1 MSTPI
6 RCMIIEDE
14 PLAQNVLK
22 KYVGEVPSLSLVAAC
37 SNAIEAHDIVQTKN
51 IQLLFL
57 DINLPKLSGVN
68 FLKTLPDPPLVIFT
82 TAYPEFAVEGFEL
95 DAIDYLVKPF
105 SFERFLKAINKVL
118 HKTSRQSGNLPG
130 DKNTDNFILLK
141 ADKKVYKINLE
152 DIVYAEATGDYV
164 KVITREGQ
172 CTANITLKKLL
183 EELPAND
190 FVRVHKSYV
199 ISASK
204 IKFFEGNYIKVGQAD
219 IPIGA
224 AYREDVF
231 ARFREKNS

>member
-1 MSTPI
+1 MNASI

-22 KYVGEVPSLSLVAAC
+22 KYIDEVPSLDLIAVC
-37 SNAIEAHDIVQTKN
+37 GNALEAQDIVQTNN

-57 DINLPKLSGVN
+57 DVNLPKLSGIN
-68 FLKTLPDPPLVIFT
+68 FLRTLPDPPLVIFT

-95 DAIDYLVKPF
+95 DAVDYLVKPI

-118 HKTSRQSGNLPG
+118 NKSSRQPARLTE
-130 DKNTDNFILLK
+130 DKNTNDYILLK
-141 ADKKVYKINLE
+141 ADKKVYRINLE
-152 DIVYAEATGDYV
+152 DILYAEATGDYV

-172 CTANITLKKLL
+172 YITNITLKKLL
-183 EELPAND
+183 EELPDND
-190 FVRVHKSYV
+190 FIRVHKSFI

-204 IKFFEGNYIKVGQAD
+204 IKFFEGNYVKVGQTD

-224 AYREDVF
+224 AYREDIF
-231 ARFREKNS
+231 ARFK

>member
-1 MSTPI
+1 MSSPI
-6 RCMIIEDE
+6 RCMILEDE

-22 KYVGEVPSLSLVAAC
+22 KYIDEVPSLGLIAVC
-37 SNAIEAHDIVQTKN
+37 SNAMEAQDIVQTKS

-82 TAYPEFAVEGFEL
+82 TAYPEFAVDGFEL

-118 HKTSRQSGNLPG
+118 NKTSRQPGNLPG
-130 DKNTDNFILLK
+130 DKNTDDFILLK

-172 CTANITLKKLL
+172 YTANISLKKLL

-190 FVRVHKSYV
+190 FMRVHKSYI

-204 IKFFEGNYIKVGQAD
+204 IKFFEGNYIKVGQTD

-224 AYREDVF
+224 AYREEIF
-231 ARFREKNS
+231 SRFKEKNI

>member
-1 MSTPI
+1 MSSPI

-22 KYVGEVPSLSLVAAC
+22 KYIDEVPSLGLIAVC
-37 SNAIEAHDIVQTKN
+37 SNAMEAQDIVQTKN

-95 DAIDYLVKPF
+95 DAIDYLVKPI

-118 HKTSRQSGNLPG
+118 NKKSRQPGNLPE
-130 DKNTDNFILLK
+130 DKNADDFILLK

-152 DIVYAEATGDYV
+152 DILYAEATGDYV
-164 KVITREGQ
+164 KVITLEGQ
-172 CTANITLKKLL
+172 YTANITLKKLL
-183 EELPAND
+183 EDLPASD
-190 FVRVHKSYV
+190 FIRVHKSYI

-204 IKFFEGNYIKVGQAD
+204 IKFFEGNYIKVGQTD

-224 AYREDVF
+224 A
-231 ARFREKNS
+231 FREEIFSRFKEKNI

>member
-1 MSTPI
+1 MNASI

-22 KYVGEVPSLSLVAAC
+22 KYIDEVPSLDLIAVC
-37 SNAIEAHDIVQTKN
+37 GNALEAQDIVQTNN

-57 DINLPKLSGVN
+57 DVNLPKLSGIN
-68 FLKTLPDPPLVIFT
+68 FLRTLPDPPLVIFT

-95 DAIDYLVKPF
+95 DAVDYLVKPI

-118 HKTSRQSGNLPG
+118 NKSSRQQARLTE
-130 DKNTDNFILLK
+130 DKNTNDYILLK
-141 ADKKVYKINLE
+141 ADKKVYRINLE
-152 DIVYAEATGDYV
+152 DILYAEATGDYV

-172 CTANITLKKLL
+172 YITNITLKKLL
-183 EELPAND
+183 EELPDND
-190 FVRVHKSYV
+190 FIRVHKSFI

-204 IKFFEGNYIKVGQAD
+204 IKFFEGNYVKVGQTD

-224 AYREDVF
+224 AYREDIF
-231 ARFREKNS
+231 ARFK